1 MTPEEARK
9 LLDGITPAPW
19 KAEILSY
26 EQPPYLGEF
35 VEFWVTAHN
44 NKELVNVYDIP
55 EWHANEIGRNFTLMA
70 AAPDMAAMIAG
81 MTTEYSVERNCSVI
95 EGEPDWEKIGFG
107 MHPGIIANTFWTTE
121 KKLAEKLYK
130 EAKTGHLPV
139 RIVRRYVT
147 EPQPLGEEQ

>member
-1 MTPEEARK
+1 MTPEEARQ

-70 AAPDMAAMIAG
+70 AAPDMAAIIAG
-81 MTTEYSVERNCSVI
+81 MRAEYTVEYQPKPGSQWHRVSEWSEEYPLI
-95 EGEPDWEKIGFG
+95 DGEELNPRE
-107 MHPGIIANTFWTTE
+107 
-121 KKLAEKLYK
+121 
-130 EAKTGHLPV
+130 
-139 RIVRRYVT
+139 RIVKRYVT
-147 EPQPLGEEQ
+147 APQPLGEEQ